1 MIANTNQ
8 RLNRKFKSGAGPASD
23 VWSAACMLYE
33 ILTGD
38 YLFYD
43 NDWIRFII
51 KVTTM
56 NENIEYAK

>member
-1 MIANTNQ
+1 
-8 RLNRKFKSGAGPASD
+8 LNHKFTSGAGTASD

-51 KVTTM
+51 KVTTI
-56 NENIEYAK
+56 NETIEYAK